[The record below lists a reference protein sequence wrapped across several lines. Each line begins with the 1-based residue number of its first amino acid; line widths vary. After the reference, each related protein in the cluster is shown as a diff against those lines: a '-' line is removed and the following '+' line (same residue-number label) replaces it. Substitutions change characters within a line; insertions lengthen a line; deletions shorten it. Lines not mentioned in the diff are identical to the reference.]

1 MEPKD
6 LPAVRVVKVG
16 TLRIEDSEAASPFS
30 FQIKS
35 ELGIG
40 GGSTVTL
47 IKADR
52 TILVDTGFD
61 FEWLNTIDNHERNTR
76 GLIKALREAEVAPDD
91 IDVIF
96 VTHWH
101 NDHSGNLSVFKRAQY
116 MTSKLLFER
125 LRSDS
130 FIGLD
135 DQEEIAVGVR
145 VLFTPGHT
153 VDHASVVV
161 ETLLGG
167 ARVRVAITG
176 DAVISHSY
184 FQSGRI
190 WQDNSDFY
198 DITSARKSILRLVE
212 HSDIIIPGH
221 GVPFQTFQPV
231 WAKTPIID
239 PL

>member
-1 MEPKD
+1 MEQKD
-6 LPAVRVVKVG
+6 LPTVRVVKVG
-16 TLRIEDSEAASPFS
+16 TLRLEDSEAASSFS
-30 FQIKS
+30 FEIKS

-76 GLIKALREAEVAPDD
+76 GLIKALRDAEVAPDD
-91 IDVIF
+91 IDVVF

-116 MTSKLLFER
+116 MASKLLLER
-125 LRSDS
+125 LGLDS
-130 FIGLD
+130 FSGLD
-135 DQEEIAVGVR
+135 DQAEIANGVK

-167 ARVRVAITG
+167 VRSRVAIAG

-190 WQDNSDFY
+190 WQYNSDFH
-198 DITSARKSILRLVE
+198 DVASARKSILRVVE
-212 HSDIIIPGH
+212 QSDIIIPGH
-221 GVPFQTFQPV
+221 GVPFQTFQPA
-231 WAKTPIID
+231 WAKTP
-239 PL
+239 